1 MGEASERTDQTTQ
14 REDVSPRAVERPE
27 AGPGPTIAVGS
38 SEREGDGAQADEV
51 VAELEG
57 RLRRALADL
66 ENVRMR
72 SQRELGQ
79 QREAERARVAS
90 AWLPV
95 VDDLER
101 ALQHG
106 TADETGV
113 LDGLR
118 AVHAR
123 ALSILAQLG
132 FPRFEDVGE
141 PFDPYRHEA
150 ISAVDGE
157 PPGAIMAVVQPGYG
171 TDETILRPARVVV
184 ARAPV

>member
-1 MGEASERTDQTTQ
+1 MGAASERTDQTTQ
-14 REDVSPRAVERPE
+14 RDDLPPEAVERAE
-27 AGPGPTIAVGS
+27 AAPRPTNADET
-38 SEREGDGAQADEV
+38 SERPQTEAQADEV
-51 VAELEG
+51 VEELEA

-66 ENVRMR
+66 ENVRRR

-101 ALQHG
+101 ALQHE
-106 TADETGV
+106 TADTTGV

-118 AVHAR
+118 AVLAR
-123 ALSILAQLG
+123 ALSVLAQLG

-141 PFDPYRHEA
+141 RFDPHRHEA

-157 PPGAIMAVVQPGYG
+157 PPGTIMAVVQPGYG